1 MEKYNVIVPS
11 RVIEPI
17 KALGIDYIVN
27 VKLSPDSAVG

>member
-1 MEKYNVIVPS
+1 MEKYNVIIPP

-17 KALGIDYIVN
+17 KALGINYIVN